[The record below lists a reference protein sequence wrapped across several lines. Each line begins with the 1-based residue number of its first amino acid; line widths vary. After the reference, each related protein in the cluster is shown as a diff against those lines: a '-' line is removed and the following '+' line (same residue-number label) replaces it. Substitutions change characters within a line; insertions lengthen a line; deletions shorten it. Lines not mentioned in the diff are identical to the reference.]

1 MSSAKA
7 LVVSAMDIAP
17 MALVK
22 AHDISATGNLTKRRE
37 RIRGIPSTP
46 EAMPNKPKHRF
57 AESVNSY
64 VLELK

>member
-1 MSSAKA
+1 
-7 LVVSAMDIAP
+7 